1 MKLRALLLPLFL
13 GVLSSQAQEFGSH
26 STSTLVPSDSGAL
39 ALLAL
44 DRKMADMD
52 AEEGAS
58 KRELSEIGPK
68 IADAKQRSYT
78 RARAYYRLT
87 RAGMLPVGAGFAS
100 LIEHAMRVEKMRKLL
115 ASDIATERKLREHGG
130 DLARSLE
137 RLARDRS
144 TLASQRSA
152 MDSARLAMAD
162 EVRRQQAFDGAF
174 NKSSGSGEYVAIYGG
189 STANESTLGGF
200 GTSKGRLLFPVA
212 GRAESRPARRE
223 GTDGP
228 GLEIRAPL
236 GTSVRAVY
244 AGRVAFA
251 DRYGPYGRLVIV
263 DHGEHYYTVSGNLA
277 SIDTKVGAEVT
288 PGERIGT
295 VGDEGNGAMM
305 YFEVRHRTETVPPGP
320 WLGL

>member
-1 MKLRALLLPLFL
+1 MKLRRLFL
-13 GVLSSQAQEFGSH
+13 LGALCCAPFFAHESH
-26 STSTLVPSDSGAL
+26 AEEAMRLQDNGAL

-44 DRKMADMD
+44 DRKMADLD
-52 AEEGAS
+52 AEESAS

-68 IADAKQRSYT
+68 IAEAKQRSHN

-87 RAGMLPVGAGFAS
+87 RAGMLPVGAGFTS

-115 ASDIATERKLREHGG
+115 SSDVEAERKLREHGG

-137 RLARDRS
+137 RLARDRAA
-144 TLASQRSA
+144 LATQRSA

-162 EVRRQQAFDGAF
+162 EIRRQQAFDGAF
-174 NKSSGSGEYVAIYGG
+174 GQSSGSSEYVALYGAG
-189 STANESTLGGF
+189 GGTGTLGGF
-200 GTSKGRLLFPVA
+200 GTSKGKLLFPVA
-212 GRAESRPARRE
+212 GRAETRPAHRE
-223 GTDGP
+223 GTEGP
-228 GLEIRAPL
+228 GMEIRAPL

-244 AGRVAFA
+244 AGRIAFA

-288 PGERIGT
+288 AGERIGT
-295 VGDEGNGAMM
+295 VGDEGNGALM